1 MAADFVKALCAQ
13 CKVPPEPV
21 TQDKGE
27 ERFACPRCGVN
38 DTAEN
43 ILREAMEH
51 AKEVAARSLQEK
63 ARSVARGSKFIKFSG
78 KPIPKGSYRFISDF
92 KL

>member
-1 MAADFVKALCAQ
+1 MAADFVKALCAR
-13 CKVPPEPV
+13 CKLPPEPV
-21 TQDKGE
+21 AQDDGE

-38 DTAEN
+38 DTREN
-43 ILREAMEH
+43 ILRDVREH

-63 ARSVARGSKFIKFSG
+63 ARGVARRSKFIKFSG
-78 KPIPKGSYRFISDF
+78 KPIPKGSYRFISDL